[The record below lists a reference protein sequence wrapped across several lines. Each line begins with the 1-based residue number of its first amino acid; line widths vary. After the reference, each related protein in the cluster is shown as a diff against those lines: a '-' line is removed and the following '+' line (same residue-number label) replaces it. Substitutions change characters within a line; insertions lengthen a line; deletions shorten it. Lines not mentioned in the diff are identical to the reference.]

1 MARNDKSSV
10 SNLQNEEHK
19 RILTSLL
26 REEGNRRC
34 ADCNSRGPTW
44 ASVNLGVFVC
54 LNCSGASAL
63 SLGFFSVSE
72 AVAARLCLYCSLVG
86 KLIDTNLP
94 SIAGIHRSLGVHIS
108 KVRSTN
114 LVSFHSFTVFS
125 PC

>member
-54 LNCSGASAL
+54 LNCSGATPEKTIFCH
-63 SLGFFSVSE
+63 FFSCR
-72 AVAARLCLYCSLVG
+72 AVTA
-86 KLIDTNLP
+86 LP
-94 SIAGIHRSLGVHIS
+94 FLR
-108 KVRSTN
+108 
-114 LVSFHSFTVFS
+114 FF
-125 PC
+125 C